1 MKKKTYLNFI
11 TLLIVSIS
19 ANAQKSNLEPL
30 DIFKLQHISNPQISP
45 DGRSILYE
53 RNFKDIM
60 TDSNYSNIWIVNYD
74 GSNGRPITTGMG
86 KYSQPTW
93 SNDGKKFLFKSK
105 NGKKTEL
112 YLYELEKKS
121 LQILTTLQ
129 SDISNLRWSEDN
141 RKIIFLSLLRKR
153 KKN

>member
-1 MKKKTYLNFI
+1 M
-11 TLLIVSIS
+11 IVSIS

-45 DGRSILYE
+45 DGSSILYE

-93 SNDGKKFLFKSK
+93 SNDGKSF
-105 NGKKTEL
+105 
-112 YLYELEKKS
+112 
-121 LQILTTLQ
+121 
-129 SDISNLRWSEDN
+129 
-141 RKIIFLSLLRKR
+141 FLSLKMAT
-153 KKN
+153 KQSCICMN